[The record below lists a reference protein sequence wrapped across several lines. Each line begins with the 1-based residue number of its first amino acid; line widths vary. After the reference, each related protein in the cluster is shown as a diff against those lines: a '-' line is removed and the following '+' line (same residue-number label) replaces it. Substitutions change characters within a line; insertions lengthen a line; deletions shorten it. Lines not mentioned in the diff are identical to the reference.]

1 MFATTFISLDL
12 STAFLLIHSFPPSFL
27 KFCYRYK
34 RCHDGVFYLKI
45 HFLIFLSTFSTA
57 TCGKLLYKS
66 EGRFN
71 QFCAQLYFLFQSYE
85 QSYPQFSTRN
95 YNCTSIVLPPKSLSL
110 IFELTLNSPKLIY
123 VLAHLLLPHRKLGS
137 ATKYFW
143 QNPVCKL
150 TTYWI
155 STSFPIDNKYRYFS
169 LTGLPRILLNAC
181 AYRLTWP
188 WYRSITFWI
197 PCCGL
202 PGSTKSVL

>member
-1 MFATTFISLDL
+1 MENFSTSPKVGLISFVHNFIS
-12 STAFLLIHSFPPSFL
+12 SSKVMNKVIHSFP
-27 KFCYRYK
+27 
-34 RCHDGVFYLKI
+34 HG
-45 HFLIFLSTFSTA
+45 TT
-57 TCGKLLYKS
+57 T
-66 EGRFN
+66 
-71 QFCAQLYFLFQSYE
+71 
-85 QSYPQFSTRN
+85 
-95 YNCTSIVLPPKSLSL
+95 VLPPKSLSL

-123 VLAHLLLPHRKLGS
+123 VLAHLLLPDRKLGS